1 MDDERLHIDPEIEIA
16 STLPSRVYTDRR
28 CLAAQLERAFFRGW
42 HLAPA
47 EPDLRPASASP
58 WTLLPGSLDEPLML
72 SRDEAG
78 VLRCLSNVCT
88 HRGNL
93 ILDRPGPAKVLRCG
107 YHGRR
112 FGPDGGFL
120 SMPEFDA
127 ARCFP
132 SAADD
137 LPRME
142 LETWGPLT
150 FVAPGP
156 AWTFEEWIGP
166 ARSRLDWLPM
176 SDFEFDP
183 ESSRDYTVAAN
194 WALYCDNYL
203 EGFHI
208 PFVHEGLASQL
219 DYPSYRTE
227 IEEYCCLQMGIAAGD
242 EATFDLPSG
251 HRDHGQRVSAYYY
264 WFFPN
269 LMLNFYPWGLSVN
282 VVEPLGVDR
291 TRVRFLSYV
300 HDASLRETG
309 AGADLHSVEMEDEA
323 VVENV
328 QRGVRSR
335 LYDRGRFS
343 PTREQGV
350 HLFHRLLSRFM
361 NRA

>member
-1 MDDERLHIDPEIEIA
+1 MDDERLHIDPEIENA
-16 STLPSRVYTDRR
+16 STLPSRVYTDRS
-28 CLAAQLERAFFRGW
+28 CLATQLERVFFRGW
-42 HLAPA
+42 HPAPA
-47 EPDLRPASASP
+47 EPDLRAGTASP

-72 SRDEAG
+72 TRDEEG
-78 VLRCLSNVCT
+78 TLRCLSNVCT

-93 ILDRPGPAKVLRCG
+93 ILEETGPAKALRCG

-112 FGPDGGFL
+112 FGPDGRFL
-120 SMPEFDA
+120 SMPEFEA
-127 ARCFP
+127 ACGFP

-137 LPRME
+137 LPGLE

-150 FVAPGP
+150 FVAPSP
-156 AWTFEEWIGP
+156 AWTFDEWLSP
-166 ARSRLDWLPM
+166 ARSRLDWLPLA
-176 SDFEFDP
+176 EFDFDP
-183 ESSRDYTVAAN
+183 ASSRDYTVAAN

-227 IEEYCCLQMGIAAGD
+227 IARYGCLQLGIAAGD
-242 EATFDLPSG
+242 EATFDLPTG

-269 LMLNFYPWGLSVN
+269 LMLNFYPWGISVN

-300 HDASLRETG
+300 HDESLRATG

-343 PTREQGV
+343 PSREQGV
-350 HLFHRLLSRFM
+350 HLFHRLLSQFM
-361 NRA
+361 NQV